1 MDLGVHLVDAALW
14 TLGFPAVAQVSSRL
28 YAAGK
33 PLPPRPETVEDYATA
48 RIDLVTGA
56 SVELACSW
64 RLPVGQDCV
73 IAAEFFGT
81 TGGAA
86 FRNVGGSF
94 YDFIAE
100 RFDGTRRTVLAAPPD
115 AWPGRAGVEWA
126 RRLASGEGFDPK
138 LEQVT
143 AVASVIDAIYG
154 R

>member
-1 MDLGVHLVDAALW
+1 M
-14 TLGFPAVAQVSSRL
+14 
-28 YAAGK
+28 
-33 PLPPRPETVEDYATA
+33 
-48 RIDLVTGA
+48 
-56 SVELACSW
+56 
-64 RLPVGQDCV
+64 